1 MKNYGHC
8 QEHSIEVNT
17 EVNIA
22 MLYLIPDLTLMIMLK
37 KNRMIQLILSFN
49 LFFNFLIVSI
59 HCWPILPVIVPLFI
73 MRILA
78 EYQLWLSC
86 SSSSGL
92 SLLRPLASKQNLY
105 RWHRLIA
112 GHALLLQE
120 GFWRLP
126 ASGADLQQ
134 MQRSWM
140 RRCRRSVPQHRA
152 ISWRTPGAECRYM
165 WINLLAKTEGERWR
179 AVPSSS
185 CRSRARQ
192 ESRLLFSAGMADWKW
207 QGENES
213 LRSMTP
219 PDIAK

>member
-1 MKNYGHC
+1 M
-8 QEHSIEVNT
+8 
-17 EVNIA
+17 
-22 MLYLIPDLTLMIMLK
+22 IPNSTLMIMFKKKQTKKLK
-37 KNRMIQLILSFN
+37 NDSANPKFEP
-49 LFFNFLIVSI
+49 FFNFLIVSI

-92 SLLRPLASKQNLY
+92 SPHRPLASKQNLY

-126 ASGADLQQ
+126 ASGADLQK
-134 MQRSWM
+134 MRRSWM
-140 RRCRRSVPQHRA
+140 RRCGRSVPQHRA
-152 ISWRTPGAECRYM
+152 MSWRTPGAECRYM
-165 WINLLAKTEGERWR
+165 WINPLAKTEAERRR
-179 AVPSSS
+179 AVPSLS

>member
-1 MKNYGHC
+1 
-8 QEHSIEVNT
+8 
-17 EVNIA
+17 
-22 MLYLIPDLTLMIMLK
+22 
-37 KNRMIQLILSFN
+37 MIQLIPSFN
-49 LFFNFLIVSI
+49 LFFNFLIVLI
-59 HCWPILPVIVPLFI
+59 HHWPILPVIVPLFI

-86 SSSSGL
+86 LSSSGL

-105 RWHRLIA
+105 SWHRLIA

-134 MQRSWM
+134 MRWSWM
-140 RRCRRSVPQHRA
+140 RRCGRSVPQHRA
-152 ISWRTPGAECRYM
+152 MSWRTPGAECRYM
-165 WINLLAKTEGERWR
+165 WINSLAKTEGEQWR

-185 CRSRARQ
+185 CRSCARQ

-219 PDIAK
+219 LDIAK